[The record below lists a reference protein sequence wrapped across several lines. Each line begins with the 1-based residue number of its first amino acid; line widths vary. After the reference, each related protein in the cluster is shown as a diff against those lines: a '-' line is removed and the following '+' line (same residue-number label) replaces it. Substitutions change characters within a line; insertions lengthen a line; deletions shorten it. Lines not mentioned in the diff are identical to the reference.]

1 MPCQDWLGIYFN
13 HISVVNTNAKRLD
26 VSHVFRIA
34 LKIVAGIHQ
43 DLIEDLVEA
52 RYKVDLR
59 IIIVACCS
67 GKNWQGW
74 VFLTKIWKNENHRT
88 RSANKCIII
97 DHTIRKSFKMND
109 FWKKKRNIPKTQATI
124 CFQGNRFF
132 LNNLLLG
139 VIPNPQ
145 PDWFCQSKTPKIA
158 IGM

>member
-1 MPCQDWLGIYFN
+1 MPCQDWLAIYFK

-59 IIIVACCS
+59 IIIGACCH
-67 GKNWQGW
+67 GQNWQGW
-74 VFLTKIWKNENHRT
+74 VFLMEKRKPSHQNCQQMHHHWPYNQKVIQNEWFLSKIH
-88 RSANKCIII
+88 
-97 DHTIRKSFKMND
+97 
-109 FWKKKRNIPKTQATI
+109 NIPKTRATVR
-124 CFQGNRFF
+124 FQGNRFF

-158 IGM
+158 SGI